1 MKQKLNK
8 IKRFFCSMPSKTKSF
23 FVKLCLGIKKIPQSI
38 KSFSVSAK
46 NEYKNFFSNV
56 KKAISR
62 NKKVYSFFHKIKEF
76 FVFVDENRKI
86 SYPVLILVYTVV
98 IVALT
103 IAAERA
109 HIAQNLAMSS
119 ERKIVEEMEK
129 TPAHSTLM
137 LLMQGQPCVV
147 SEKCTVEYRGSA
159 FEKKINPSKA
169 EEFGSSYENHLESN
183 VYMDVVIA
191 YTNTTQNTIKGSE
204 AIKMTARCDNT
215 EYNCFTAIET
225 DEGKNIEFANNV
237 EIAAGQTAVV
247 HCIFD
252 VPSDTKDASTNI
264 MAELVADNRAYIIDV
279 K

>member
-1 MKQKLNK
+1 MKQKIDK
-8 IKRFFCSMPSKTKSF
+8 VKKFFCT
-23 FVKLCLGIKKIPQSI
+23 LGCKIKKIPQSI
-38 KSFSVSAK
+38 KNVALGAKAKCKTCFSD
-46 NEYKNFFSNV
+46 F

-62 NKKVYSFFHKIKEF
+62 NKKVYNFFHKTKEF
-76 FVFVDENRKI
+76 FIFVDENRKI

-103 IAAERA
+103 VALERA
-109 HIAQNLAMSS
+109 AIYENIAINS

-129 TPAHSTLM
+129 TPAHSTLFV
-137 LLMQGQPCVV
+137 LMQNEPCVV
-147 SEKCTVEYRGSA
+147 SEKCTVEYKGST

-191 YTNTTQNTIKGSE
+191 YTNTSQDAIRGSE
-204 AIKMTARCDNT
+204 AIKMISHCDNT

-225 DEGKNIEFANNV
+225 DEGKNIEFSNNV
-237 EIAAGQTAVV
+237 DIAPGSSALI

-252 VPSDTKDASTNI
+252 VPAGTDQNCQNI
-264 MAELVADNRAYIIDV
+264 MAELVAHNKSYIIDV

>member
-8 IKRFFCSMPSKTKSF
+8 IKRFFCGLPSKTKSF
-23 FVKLCLGIKKIPQSI
+23 FVKLGLGIKKIPQSI
-38 KSFSVSAK
+38 KSFAVGAK
-46 NEYKNFFSNV
+46 NKCKSTFVNV
-56 KKAISR
+56 KKAILS
-62 NKKVYSFFHKIKEF
+62 NKKVYSFVYKIKEF
-76 FVFVDENRKI
+76 FLFVDENRRI

-103 IAAERA
+103 VAVERA

-137 LLMQGQPCVV
+137 LLMQDQPCVV
-147 SEKCTVEYRGSA
+147 SEKCTVEYKGSV

-169 EEFGSSYENHLESN
+169 EEFGSYYENHLESN

-191 YTNTTQNTIKGSE
+191 YTNTSQNIIKGSE

-225 DEGKNIEFANNV
+225 DEGKNIEFANNI
-237 EIAAGQTAVV
+237 EIAAGQTVFV

-252 VPSDTKDASTNI
+252 VPSDTKDVSTNI
-264 MAELVADNRAYIIDV
+264 MAELVAHNKAYIIDV

>member
-1 MKQKLNK
+1 MKQKFDK
-8 IKRFFCSMPSKTKSF
+8 IKEFFCSLLSKVKSF
-23 FVKLCLGIKKIPQSI
+23 FANLGLTIKKTPQRI
-38 KSFSVSAK
+38 KNVAAK
-46 NEYKNFFSNV
+46 ANNKCKNFLSNV
-56 KKAISR
+56 KKTISR
-62 NKKVYSFFHKIKEF
+62 NKKLYNFFHKTKEF
-76 FVFVDENRKI
+76 FIFVDENRKI

-103 IAAERA
+103 VAVERA
-109 HIAQNLAMSS
+109 SISENLAINS

-129 TPAHSTLM
+129 TPAHLTLFV
-137 LLMQGQPCVV
+137 LMQNEPCVV
-147 SEKCTVEYRGSA
+147 SEKCTVEYKGSA

-191 YTNTTQNTIKGSE
+191 YTNTSADAIRGSE
-204 AIKMTARCDNT
+204 AIKMTSRCDNT

-225 DEGKNIEFANNV
+225 DEGKNIEFSNNV
-237 EIAAGQTAVV
+237 DIAPGSTALI

-252 VPSDTKDASTNI
+252 VPRDTDKNCQNI
-264 MAELVADNRAYIIDV
+264 MAELVAHNKSYIIDV